1 MIDCVQIETPMYWV
15 HVRLAGDRPHPIHQ
29 AKDPHHVVLDV

>member
-1 MIDCVQIETPMYWV
+1 MIDCVQIETPTYCV